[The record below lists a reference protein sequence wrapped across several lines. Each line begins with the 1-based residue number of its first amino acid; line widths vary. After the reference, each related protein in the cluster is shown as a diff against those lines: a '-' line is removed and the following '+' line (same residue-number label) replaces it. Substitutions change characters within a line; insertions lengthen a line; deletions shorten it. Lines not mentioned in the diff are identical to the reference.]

1 MTSQANGGVSKW
13 RAVAAEGGGGGP
25 WVKGVCAAELC
36 QLLLPQRT
44 AA

>member
-13 RAVAAEGGGGGP
+13 RAVAAEGGGGP

-36 QLLLPQRT
+36 QLLLPLRT